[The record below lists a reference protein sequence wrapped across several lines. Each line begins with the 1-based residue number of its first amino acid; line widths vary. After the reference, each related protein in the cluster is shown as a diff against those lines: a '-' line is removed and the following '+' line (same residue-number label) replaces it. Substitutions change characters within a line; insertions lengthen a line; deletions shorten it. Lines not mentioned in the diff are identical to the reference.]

1 MIRLHAR
8 PLRRDL
14 ARLALV
20 LLTGTGL
27 AGLLGL
33 IYPVQRELDTGMY
46 SRAPYTTVISGIF
59 PSTAADELTTVL
71 GVRSCLVLLWMTAVG
86 SASVEPL
93 GYTSVQAVAPNC
105 HPDAMPLPA
114 QAVAAGPAA
123 GVGADWIDL
132 CADLA
137 RDLHVGLGDEVSVG
151 VDPDSSITLRVRS
164 ILAVRE
170 PGWQYVAMAPSDL
183 LIAGLPTD
191 DPEYEIPDS
200 YGTALTFLPPEE
212 ALARLDA
219 SPVGKRLKATDAK
232 DAYPPDVSAV
242 ADLAAN
248 ASERSTNSLGLVR
261 TIGAFA
267 LAGVGLLILRELD
280 VFRRRANA
288 FLSFVHHIGGD
299 VAASARTVHAT
310 AFGVSAAALSA
321 GVLLAW
327 GGFSARLV
335 SSCFP
340 PALNGLLLGAHT
352 FLLTVLASASLTGYF
367 SALRI
372 RGD

>member
-1 MIRLHAR
+1 MIRLHTR

-14 ARLALV
+14 ARLVLV

-46 SRAPYTTVISGIF
+46 SRAPYATVISGDF
-59 PSTAADELTTVL
+59 PSAVADELTEVL
-71 GVRSCLVLLWMTAVG
+71 GVRSCLVSLWITAVG

-105 HPDAMPLPA
+105 HPDAMPLPT
-114 QAVAAGPAA
+114 QTVAAGPAA

-132 CADLA
+132 SADLA
-137 RDLHVGLGDEVSVG
+137 RDLQVGLGDEVSVG
-151 VDPDSSITLRVRS
+151 VYSDDSITLRVRS
-164 ILAVRE
+164 IVAARE
-170 PGWQYVAMAPSDL
+170 PGWQYVAMAPGDVL
-183 LIAGLPTD
+183 MAGLS
-191 DPEYEIPDS
+191 PEDRD
-200 YGTALTFLPPEE
+200 YGTALTFLSPEE

-219 SPVGKRLKATDAK
+219 SPVGSRLEAAEAS
-232 DAYPPDVSAV
+232 AYPPDVFAV
-242 ADLAAN
+242 ADLAAD
-248 ASERSTNSLGLVR
+248 ASERSTNSLGLIR

-267 LAGVGLLILRELD
+267 LAGVGLLILREID

-299 VAASARTVHAT
+299 VAASARTVHVV
-310 AFGVSAAALSA
+310 AFGLSAAALSG

-327 GGFSARLV
+327 SGFSARLIA
-335 SSCFP
+335 SCFP
-340 PALNGLLLGAHT
+340 PALNGLLFGAYA
-352 FLLTVLASASLTGYF
+352 FLLTVLAFASLAGYF